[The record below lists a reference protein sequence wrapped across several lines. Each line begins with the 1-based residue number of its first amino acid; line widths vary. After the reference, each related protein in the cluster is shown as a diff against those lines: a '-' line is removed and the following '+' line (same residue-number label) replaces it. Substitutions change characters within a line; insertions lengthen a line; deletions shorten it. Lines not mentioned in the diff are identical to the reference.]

1 MIFDVRTYDI
11 SMGHVPEYMEAVREV
26 ALPVRERYGVRLA
39 GWYFSDI
46 GEQNQVIHIWAY
58 RDYSHYQEARESFR
72 KDPQWINDYTPR
84 VKDLILRLWNQMMQA
99 SDFFEERLKT

>member
-1 MIFDVRTYDI
+1 MIFDMRTYDI
-11 SMGHVPEYMEAVREV
+11 LMGHVTEYMEAVRDV

-46 GEQNQVIHIWAY
+46 GVQNQVVHIWAY
-58 RDYSHYQEARESFR
+58 RDYSHYQEARAAFR
-72 KDPQWINDYTPR
+72 NDPQWINDYAPR
-84 VKDLILRLWNQMMQA
+84 VKDLILRQRNQMMQA

>member
-46 GEQNQVIHIWAY
+46 CLLY
-58 RDYSHYQEARESFR
+58 TSPSPRDGLLSRMPSSA
-72 KDPQWINDYTPR
+72 
-84 VKDLILRLWNQMMQA
+84 
-99 SDFFEERLKT
+99 